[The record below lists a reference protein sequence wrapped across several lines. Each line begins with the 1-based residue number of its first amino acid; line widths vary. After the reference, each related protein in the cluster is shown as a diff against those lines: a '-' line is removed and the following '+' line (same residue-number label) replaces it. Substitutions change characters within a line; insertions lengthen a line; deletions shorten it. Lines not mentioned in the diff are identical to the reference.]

1 MRAIVANEQ
10 LPTELP
16 IWPSGIARF
25 ADGVLELT
33 TGEGVR
39 VALRDIV
46 EIGVD
51 PPRAGRLSL
60 TLAYRAG
67 LSTHKTSYW
76 VEPEHEPAL
85 RRLVETV
92 QRSAPG

>member
-1 MRAIVANEQ
+1 MSNE
-10 LPTELP
+10 LVPTELP

-25 ADGVLELT
+25 ADGMLELT

-51 PPRAGRLSL
+51 PPRAARLSL

-92 QRSAPG
+92 QRSASG